1 MKVNLRKDQLKFTSN
16 SFKILTFPKWRSDS
30 CFWDNEEISVPPAQD
45 ASFQLPSVVFHF
57 LRAWG
62 RLRYLQPYV
71 LEMSTLCWNSR
82 RLCVYSFC
90 FFKQESW
97 MLMVSNG
104 EEKSSAQQ
112 FHALGQVH
120 ALVIMRDMPCSADAI
135 AYNAAYSNSF
145 IKDKRNTS
153 YL

>member
-1 MKVNLRKDQLKFTSN
+1 
-16 SFKILTFPKWRSDS
+16 
-30 CFWDNEEISVPPAQD
+30 
-45 ASFQLPSVVFHF
+45 
-57 LRAWG
+57 
-62 RLRYLQPYV
+62 
-71 LEMSTLCWNSR
+71 
-82 RLCVYSFC
+82 
-90 FFKQESW
+90 